1 MARYLTAGNGWKSI
15 AVAVLLYEALC
26 VEEELLS
33 RGFDR
38 LLERH
43 PWWPRIVVLT
53 VALHLI
59 NWIPERFDPFGMAID
74 VTRLGGRNERLTAWG
89 KRLLNCGA
97 PYPSTRVSM
106 KRRAWV
112 ASDQ

>member
-1 MARYLTAGNGWKSI
+1 MARYLTASTGWKAI
-15 AVAVLLYEALC
+15 VAGVLAYEALC

-43 PWWPRIVVLT
+43 PVWPRIAVIV

-59 NWIPERFDPFGMAID
+59 NFFPERFDPFAIA
-74 VTRLGGRNERLTAWG
+74 VHRTRLGGRNERLIAWG
-89 KRLLNCGA
+89 KHALRLRKPGRKSSA
-97 PYPSTRVSM
+97 
-106 KRRAWV
+106 
-112 ASDQ
+112 